1 MIKKK
6 KYTAIGDD
14 SKKSNAYHE
23 NTRCNIN
30 LVRYIRADMVD
41 IIDNF
46 IFSHRH

>member
-23 NTRCNIN
+23 NTGCDIN
-30 LVRYIRADMVD
+30 LMRYIRADMVD
-41 IIDNF
+41 VINNF
-46 IFSHRH
+46 LFRS